1 MNLIKIT
8 ALAAGIVLSLTAC
21 ENEIIS
27 FPGELAVNDIVL
39 PEQNAD
45 MNPGKDEEL
54 NKELKSNQKNPEN
67 EKLFNPQ
74 GAVNIQDWD
83 KKIIKTANLNLEI
96 NDFKTFGELVHDQVK
111 KAGGYIAQ
119 EQQKETEYSIENN
132 IIIKVP
138 VNQFDNVMNALTS
151 AAVKTIGKNISAE
164 DVTMQTVDVRSRLEA
179 KKQVRAR
186 YTELL
191 KQAKNM
197 EDVLNVQS
205 EINQIQE
212 EIEATS
218 GKLNYLKQSASFS
231 TIHINYHQVLN
242 PGIIDND
249 PAYNTRIWSSFK
261 NGWIWIGEVFI
272 GIISIWPLWLF
283 GLTGWL
289 MVRKTFSKKLKQA

>member
-27 FPGELAVNDIVL
+27 SPGELAVNDIVL
-39 PEQNAD
+39 PEQNAN
-45 MNPGKDEEL
+45 MNPGKEEEL
-54 NKELKSNQKNPEN
+54 NKDLKSDQKRPEH
-67 EKLFNPQ
+67 EKQFTPP
-74 GAVNIQDWD
+74 GAITIQDWD

-96 NDFKTFGELVHDQVK
+96 KDFKTFGELVHDQVK

-119 EQQKETEYSIENN
+119 EQQNETEYSIENN

-138 VNQFDNVMNALTS
+138 VNQFDNVMSVLST

-191 KQAKNM
+191 KQAKKM

-205 EINQIQE
+205 EINEIQE

-249 PAYNTRIWSSFK
+249 PAFTPVYGALLKMAGYGLGKFLSALFQ
-261 NGWIWIGEVFI
+261 
-272 GIISIWPLWLF
+272 F
-283 GLTGWL
+283 GLYGCL
-289 MVRKTFSKKLKQA
+289 V

>member
-27 FPGELAVNDIVL
+27 SPGELAVNDIVL

-138 VNQFDNVMNALTS
+138 VNQFDNVMNVLST
-151 AAVKTIGKNISAE
+151 AAVKTIGKSISAE